1 MKQQYCKYWEQIMSA
16 AQLKAQV
23 KGGCHCCAYVL
34 GGDAAHLEMHC
45 GYDYFQQPVKER
57 KVVKL
62 SCFPAVDADYVCPRW
77 HAKKA
82 G

>member
-1 MKQQYCKYWEQIMSA
+1 MSS
-16 AQLKAQV
+16 AQLKTQG

-45 GYDYFQQPVKER
+45 GYDYFQTPVKER

-62 SCFPAVDADYVCPRW
+62 SSFPAVSAGNACPRW
-77 HAKKA
+77 QPNAL
-82 G
+82 

>member
-34 GGDAAHLEMHC
+34 GGDPAHLEC
-45 GYDYFQQPVKER
+45 I
-57 KVVKL
+57 
-62 SCFPAVDADYVCPRW
+62 
-77 HAKKA
+77 A
-82 G
+82 GMTISNIQSRSAR